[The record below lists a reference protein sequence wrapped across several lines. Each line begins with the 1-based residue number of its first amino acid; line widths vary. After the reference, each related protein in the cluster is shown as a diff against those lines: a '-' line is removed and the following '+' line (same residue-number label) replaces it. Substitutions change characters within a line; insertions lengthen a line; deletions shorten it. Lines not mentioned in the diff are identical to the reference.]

1 MNNLTSFRFRFYP
14 DRLTFFIVIFLLL
27 STGCRKSNVDNKG
40 LRDFQQVNLVANS
53 GAYSPVLI
61 DPTLHNAWGLAWA
74 PSGIAWVNS
83 LGGHVSELYTGEG
96 AIVRAPVNIPS
107 PADTIGGLPTGIV
120 FSGGAGFTLANN
132 QAPNFLFVGVDGV
145 VSGWNG
151 AAGNN
156 ALRIANNSATSAYT
170 GLTLATWNGSHF
182 LYAANFRTGK
192 IDVWDTTFSAV
203 SMPFHDPGLPAGYS
217 PFNIQSVGNW
227 LFVEYAKPGP
237 DGKNQAGAGLGLVNV
252 FNPDGSFVRR
262 FASRGTLNAPWGVVM
277 TPANFLQSP
286 DMSDDSGQ
294 DQKDGSGGQIY
305 QHNDNLD
312 QPPVILIGNFGDG
325 RINVF
330 STQGQYMGQLQSH
343 KRTVVIDGLWA
354 LSFAPTTST
363 IDQKRLYFTAGP
375 ASEADGLFGYL
386 IKN

>member
-1 MNNLTSFRFRFYP
+1 MNNLTPYRFRFQP
-14 DRLTFFIVIFLLL
+14 ARLSLFFAIFLLL
-27 STGCRKSNVDNKG
+27 SPGCRKGNIDNKG
-40 LRDFQQVNLVANS
+40 LRNFQQVNLVANS

-83 LGGHVSELYTGEG
+83 MSGHVSELYTGEG
-96 AIVRAPVNIPS
+96 AIVRPPVNIPS
-107 PADTIGGLPTGIV
+107 PTDTIGGLPTGIV
-120 FSGGAGFTLANN
+120 FAGGAGFTLANN
-132 QAPNFLFVGVDGV
+132 AAPNFLFVGVDGIF
-145 VSGWNG
+145 SGWNG

-156 ALRIANNSATSAYT
+156 ALRIADNSATSAYT
-170 GLTLATWNGSHF
+170 GLTLAIWNGSHL

-192 IDVWDTTFSAV
+192 IDVWDTTFSPV
-203 SMPFHDPGLPAGYS
+203 SLTFNDPALPSGYS

-227 LFVEYAKPGP
+227 LFVEYAKPAP
-237 DGKNQAGAGLGLVNV
+237 DGRSQAGTGLGLVDV

-277 TPANFLQSP
+277 TPANFLQDQ
-286 DMSDDSGQ
+286 DMSDENGHKDASGSNG
-294 DQKDGSGGQIY
+294 DKDK
-305 QHNDNLD
+305 NDLD

-330 STQGQYMGQLQSH
+330 STQGQFMGQLQSH
-343 KRTVVIDGLWA
+343 NRTIVIDGLWA

-375 ASEADGLFGYL
+375 ASETDGLFGYL

>member
-1 MNNLTSFRFRFYP
+1 MNNLTLSKIRFQPARFTLSF
-14 DRLTFFIVIFLLL
+14 IIFLMFFP
-27 STGCRKSNVDNKG
+27 GCRKANMDNNG
-40 LRDFQQVNLVANS
+40 LHNFQQVNLVANS
-53 GAYSPVLI
+53 ATYSPVLI

-83 LGGHVSELYTGEG
+83 MAGHVSELYTGEG
-96 AIVRAPVNIPS
+96 AIVRAPINIPS
-107 PADTIGGLPTGIV
+107 PTDTVGGLPTGIV
-120 FSGGAGFTLANN
+120 FAGGAGFTLANN
-132 QAPNFLFVGVDGV
+132 ASPNFLFAGVDGV
-145 VSGWNG
+145 FSGWNG

-156 ALRIANNSATSAYT
+156 ALRIADNSATSAYT
-170 GLTLATWNGSHF
+170 GLTMAIRNGSHL

-192 IDVWDTTFSAV
+192 IDVWDTTFSPV
-203 SMPFHDPGLPAGYS
+203 SLPFLDPALPSGFS

-227 LFVEYAKPGP
+227 LFVEYAKPAP
-237 DGKNQAGAGLGLVNV
+237 DGTSQAGAGFGLVDV

-262 FASRGTLNAPWGVVM
+262 FASRGTLNAPWGIVM
-277 TPANFLQSP
+277 TPANFLQDP
-286 DMSDDSGQ
+286 DMSNDDVP
-294 DQKDGSGGQIY
+294 KDGNEGNNN
-305 QHNDNLD
+305 NDNDGLG

-330 STQGQYMGQLQSH
+330 STQGQFMGQLQSH
-343 KRTVVIDGLWA
+343 NRTIVIDGLWA

-375 ASEADGLFGYL
+375 ADETDGLFGYL

>member
-1 MNNLTSFRFRFYP
+1 MNNLTPYRFWFQP
-14 DRLTFFIVIFLLL
+14 ARLSLFFVIILLL
-27 STGCRKSNVDNKG
+27 SLGCRKGNIDNKG
-40 LRDFQQVNLVANS
+40 LHNFQQVNLVANNS
-53 GAYSPVLI
+53 AYSPVLI

-83 LGGHVSELYTGEG
+83 MSGHVSELYTGEG
-96 AIVRAPVNIPS
+96 AIVRPPVNIPS

-120 FSGGAGFTLANN
+120 FAGGAGFKLANN
-132 QAPNFLFVGVDGV
+132 ASPNFLFVGVDGV
-145 VSGWNG
+145 FSGWNG

-156 ALRIANNSATSAYT
+156 ALRIADNSATSAYT
-170 GLTLATWNGSHF
+170 GLTLATWNGSHL

-192 IDVWDTTFSAV
+192 IDVWDTTFSPV
-203 SMPFHDPGLPAGYS
+203 SLPFNDPALPSGYS

-227 LFVEYAKPGP
+227 LFVEYAKPAP
-237 DGKNQAGAGLGLVNV
+237 DGRSQAGAGLGLVDV

-262 FASRGTLNAPWGVVM
+262 FASKGTLNAPWGVVM
-277 TPANFLQSP
+277 TPANFLQDL
-286 DMSDDSGQ
+286 DMSGDNGPKDASG
-294 DQKDGSGGQIY
+294 D
-305 QHNDNLD
+305 NDNKDKGDLD

-330 STQGQYMGQLQSH
+330 STQGQFMGQLQSH
-343 KRTVVIDGLWA
+343 NRTIVIDGLWA

-375 ASEADGLFGYL
+375 AAETDGLLGYL